1 MSVTQQIR
9 DIYKALNNLHGV
21 LNEQAGRIDQY
32 LNHRCDSNQSEIN
45 QNSDALIE
53 VSQDLDV
60 RVTELDDAVI
70 EVSQDADTRITELED
85 AVIELANTI
94 AGEE

>member
-1 MSVTQQIR
+1 MTISEQIR
-9 DIYKALNNLHGV
+9 EIYKAINSLHGN
-21 LNEQAGRIDQY
+21 LNVQAQHIDNH
-32 LNHRCDSNQSEIN
+32 LNDRCDENKTDID

-53 VSQDLDV
+53 VSEDLDT

-70 EVSQDADTRITELED
+70 EVSEDADTRITELED